1 MPTLS
6 CEVISIGIDVSSQKL
21 DICLNTGESQIE
33 YSIANTK
40 EALDNLLR
48 YFELHSV
55 NSSIPIIVEA
65 TGSYHW
71 LCCSI
76 IKEHGYL
83 VKVINPLLTKKY
95 ERSSI
100 RGSKTDK
107 IDARR
112 LAEIGLLE
120 TDLPDFFD
128 SRDTLPTKQYQA
140 ILNKLEHTKQELTTS
155 LSQTVKIAES
165 VGITLE
171 LECVQKALIDI
182 QEAIEI
188 LKKMISKQ
196 ASPLAK
202 ELSKISG
209 ISLFQA
215 TSLCL
220 ATESRVF
227 ETRDQLIV
235 FFGLDVRQRQ
245 SGMWKGNQR
254 LSKRGNPYLRKILFQ
269 LGWSLSMN
277 NPEYKEYYNHQYRE
291 KEKHYYTAIIATA
304 RKFLRYYFAVLK
316 NSKLDD
322 LNNLKEQVQIA

>member
-21 DICLNTGESQIE
+21 DICLNTGKSQIQC
-33 YSIANTK
+33 SIVNSK
-40 EALDNLLR
+40 VGLNDLLKC
-48 YFELHSV
+48 FESHSV
-55 NSSIPIIVEA
+55 NLSIPIIVEA

-71 LCCSI
+71 LCCLI
-76 IKEHGYL
+76 LKEHGYL

-128 SRDTLPTKQYQA
+128 SRDTLPLKQYQA

-155 LSQTVKIAES
+155 LNQTVKIAES

-182 QEAIEI
+182 QEAMDISY
-188 LKKMISKQ
+188 LMIQ
-196 ASPLAK
+196 
-202 ELSKISG
+202 
-209 ISLFQA
+209 
-215 TSLCL
+215 
-220 ATESRVF
+220 
-227 ETRDQLIV
+227 
-235 FFGLDVRQRQ
+235 
-245 SGMWKGNQR
+245 
-254 LSKRGNPYLRKILFQ
+254 
-269 LGWSLSMN
+269 
-277 NPEYKEYYNHQYRE
+277 
-291 KEKHYYTAIIATA
+291 
-304 RKFLRYYFAVLK
+304 
-316 NSKLDD
+316 
-322 LNNLKEQVQIA
+322 